1 MKTFRIEFAKF
12 DRGNRKVKLY
22 SVVSDNGKRVQ
33 TGWTRLGKPSFLTS
47 ETKAR
52 KIADSLTLSANFDGF
67 DLASFLADLEHNK
80 PTRHKVRDKP
90 QKKNVSFL
98 QECASLK
105 RMITDKRQVI
115 VISGLKGRIDSIE

>member
-1 MKTFRIEFAKF
+1 MTTFRVEFAKY
-12 DRGNRKVKLY
+12 DRGNRKVRLY
-22 SVVSDNGKRVQ
+22 SVLSESGRKIQ

-47 ETKAR
+47 EAKAR

-67 DLASFLADLEHNK
+67 DLATFLDDLEHNK

-90 QKKNVSFL
+90 QKKRVGFL

-105 RMITDKRQVI
+105 RMITDKPQVI
-115 VISGLKGRIDSIE
+115 VITGLSGRIDSIE